1 MLTDS
6 RSHELTRVLPPLT
19 DGTHAYSLCQ
29 SGEHRSKRSNSQG
42 LFVNFFLAPLPFAV
56 THHRRDAGSWRIG
69 SFLLDSP
76 QMLLMGKLPVPKW
89 LPPDLDDVQAGIAM
103 MGACKLHN
111 ARPGIW
117 ITGMVP
123 AQIPW
128 TPLRL
133 CRPS

>member
-1 MLTDS
+1 
-6 RSHELTRVLPPLT
+6 
-19 DGTHAYSLCQ
+19 
-29 SGEHRSKRSNSQG
+29 
-42 LFVNFFLAPLPFAV
+42 
-56 THHRRDAGSWRIG
+56 
-69 SFLLDSP
+69 
-76 QMLLMGKLPVPKW
+76 MLLMGKLPVPKW
-89 LPPDLDDVQAGIAM
+89 LPPDLDDVQASIAM

-117 ITGMVP
+117 ITGIVP